1 MLLIVALTLAILP
14 STSLSNE
21 IEQDLNWWMNSVI
34 YQIYPKSFK
43 DSNGDGVGDLPGLIS
58 QLDHVHDI
66 GADAMWLSPIYPSPG
81 EDSGYDITNF
91 TDIDPLFGT
100 LADFDALVAK
110 AKGLGVKVL
119 MDFVPNH
126 TSTKHPWFL
135 KSVNRIE
142 PYDNYFIW
150 RDAKRG
156 PNGERQPPNNWL
168 SVFGNSAWEWNEKRQ
183 QYYYHI
189 FAISQAD
196 LNLRNPQVKRELK
209 DVLRFWMNR
218 GVDGFRTDA
227 ISHLFEKEHLL
238 DEPLSGKN
246 SSSNDFEYLS
256 HPHTV
261 NQNENYHAVSTW
273 RKTMDEFVQE
283 HGTSSKLL
291 VVEPYVSLVKTIKYY
306 ENGGIPFN
314 FIFIYSLNGNSTAL
328 DFKNSIAT
336 WLDALPQGQKG
347 NSLWVIG
354 NHDKKRVASRFGENG
369 NRADQ
374 ITMLAMILP
383 GTVVVYNG
391 DEIGMVNR
399 PLTYEQTLDPQ
410 GCNADREGYVLRSR
424 DPTRTPYQWDNSTSA
439 GFSTNSITWL
449 PVHENYKHLNLASQK
464 RANKSHYKVFK
475 AMSSLKKSPVLEKG
489 SLQLELITE
498 NVLAVVRRLQGEKT
512 VVLLINFSDENVQI
526 DAKAILNI
534 PEVMQVYIASVGSGM
549 DVGLAINTNEI
560 ELPGAASV
568 ILV

>member
-1 MLLIVALTLAILP
+1 MLLIVALSLVTLP
-14 STSLSNE
+14 PTSLSNE
-21 IEQDLNWWMNSVI
+21 IKQELNWWMNSVI
-34 YQIYPKSFK
+34 YQIYPRSFK

-58 QLDHVHDI
+58 QLNHVHDI
-66 GADAMWLSPIYPSPG
+66 GADAMWLSPIYPSPA

-100 LADFDALVAK
+100 LADFDALIAK
-110 AKGLGVKVL
+110 AKELGVKVL

-135 KSVNRIE
+135 KSVDRIE

-150 RDAKRG
+150 RDAKKG
-156 PNGERQPPNNWL
+156 PNGERRPPNNWL

-183 QYYYHI
+183 QYYYHV
-189 FAISQAD
+189 FAIGQAD
-196 LNLRNPQVKRELK
+196 LNFHNPQVEQKIK

-218 GVDGFRTDA
+218 GVDGFRSDA
-227 ISHLFEKEHLL
+227 IDLLYEKQHFL

-246 SSSNDFEYLS
+246 RSSWEFEYLS
-256 HPHTV
+256 HPHTA

-283 HGTSSKLL
+283 HGTSGKPLIIESHS
-291 VVEPYVSLVKTIKYY
+291 SLTQTMKFY
-306 ENGGIPFN
+306 EFGGIPFN
-314 FIFIYSLNGNSTAL
+314 FMFLILLNGNSTAS
-328 DFKNSIAT
+328 DFKNNITT
-336 WLDALPQGQKG
+336 WLDALPRGQKN

-354 NHDKKRVASRFGENG
+354 NHDKQRVASRFGENG

-391 DEIGMVNR
+391 DEIGMVDW
-399 PLTYEQTLDPQ
+399 PLTYEQTLDPL
-410 GCNADREGYVLRSR
+410 GCYAGRENFMKTSR
-424 DPTRTPYQWDNSTSA
+424 DPARTPFQWDDTTSA
-439 GFSTNSITWL
+439 GFSSNSITWL

-475 AMSSLKKSPVLEKG
+475 ALSSLKKSPVLEKG

-534 PEVMQVYIASVGSGM
+534 PDVMQVYIASVGSGM